1 MATTV
6 TVTVNNEVNE
16 VAEMRPAGASSSPP
30 SIVAKSVAA
39 GYVAGI
45 TGVIVGHPL
54 DSIKVLLQT
63 QPSNGVGAAAGVHA
77 HQHAHQHAH
86 ASTPPASNPV
96 NVPVQVQPLGK
107 NIARAAGQ
115 QVAASSTPTAS
126 LMAGASTQ
134 MSTVPDAALLRQRQQ
149 ASASVSTR
157 SIRSLYVGISGPLV
171 TTGAMQSLNFAM
183 YDSIRRA
190 LHKRDRPTASNK
202 SDYLNNDAL
211 SNVAIASGVAGAV
224 TGIFTSPLMVV
235 KTKQQ
240 VMVWSFRRTV
250 QDTYR
255 ANGRGLSNFFV
266 GFGPH
271 LYCDIFGRLVYFTTY
286 EATKR
291 LFMEQ
296 RTSST
301 ATLGEPNSNDSSVT
315 IPERMFCAALSGILS
330 WSVIFPADS
339 VRSRMYAH
347 AVSSVGNTMS
357 SLELAKKMYRD
368 GGNSIRPFFRGFG
381 VTVARAGPVA
391 AFVLPV
397 YDLTFEWLSKNT

>member
-1 MATTV
+1 MATT
-6 TVTVNNEVNE
+6 VNE
-16 VAEMRPAGASSSPP
+16 VAEMRSAASS

-45 TGVIVGHPL
+45 SGVIVGHPL

-63 QPSNGVGAAAGVHA
+63 QPSNGVGAAAA
-77 HQHAHQHAH
+77 SQ
-86 ASTPPASNPV
+86 ASTPPASNPG
-96 NVPVQVQPLGK
+96 NVPVQPLGK
-107 NIARAAGQ
+107 NIARAAGKQ
-115 QVAASSTPTAS
+115 MATPTAS

-157 SIRSLYVGISGPLV
+157 SLRSLYVGISGPLV

-183 YDSIRRA
+183 YDSLRRA
-190 LHKRDRPTASNK
+190 LHKRDRPTASK
-202 SDYLNNDAL
+202 GDYLNNDAL
-211 SNVAIASGVAGAV
+211 SNVAIASGIAGGV

-271 LYCDIFGRLVYFTTY
+271 IYCDVLGRVVYFSTY

-291 LFMEQ
+291 MFMEQ
-296 RTSST
+296 RAS
-301 ATLGEPNSNDSSVT
+301 TLGEPANQKDIPVT
-315 IPERMFCAALSGILS
+315 IPERMFSAAVSGILS
-330 WSVIFPADS
+330 WAVIFPADS

-397 YDLTFEWLSKNT
+397 YDLTFEWLSKNN

>member
-1 MATTV
+1 MATT
-6 TVTVNNEVNE
+6 VNE
-16 VAEMRPAGASSSPP
+16 VAEMQPGGSSP

-63 QPSNGVGAAAGVHA
+63 QPSNGVGAAAVHT
-77 HQHAHQHAH
+77 
-86 ASTPPASNPV
+86 STSPAPSPL
-96 NVPVQVQPLGK
+96 NVPIQPLGK

-115 QVAASSTPTAS
+115 QVANTPTAS
-126 LMAGASTQ
+126 LMVGASTQ

-183 YDSIRRA
+183 YDSLRRG
-190 LHKRDRPTASNK
+190 LHKRDRPTASK

-211 SNVAIASGVAGAV
+211 SNVAIASGVAGAI
-224 TGIFTSPLMVV
+224 TSIFTSPLMVV

-271 LYCDIFGRLVYFTTY
+271 LYCDIVGRLVYFTTY

-291 LFMEQ
+291 MFMEQ
-296 RTSST
+296 RASSI
-301 ATLGEPNSNDSSVT
+301 LGEPNSKDISVT
-315 IPERMFCAALSGILS
+315 IPERMFCAAVSGILS